1 MDHKAIAREAV
12 LEAAKLAGS
21 QAALGAAIGA
31 KPAEVSGWVTDG
43 DNWRPV
49 PAPKAVAIETKYGVS
64 RMRLRAKDAADIW
77 PHLVTAMPKR
87 RAGKATA

>member
-1 MDHKAIAREAV
+1 MDHKAISREAV

-43 DNWRPV
+43 KNWRPV
-49 PAPKAVAIETKYGVS
+49 PIPKAIAIENIFGVS
-64 RMRLRAKDAADIW
+64 RMRLRAKDAASIW
-77 PHLVTAMPKR
+77 PNLASSSKR
-87 RAGKATA
+87 RTGKATA